1 MGLIGLIVSFIAVV
15 ILVLIPLAGVWAAGF
30 TYLFGV
36 VIPYVAALIFFVGL
50 VYRIVKWGRAPV
62 PFRIPTTCGQEK
74 SLPWIKSNEV
84 DNPHNLLGVLVRMFL
99 EVFCFRSL
107 FRSISL
113 DFRSGRA
120 YYSSSKWLWLFALSF
135 HYAFLVVVIR
145 HLRFFTEPV
154 PALVNLIES
163 LDGFIEV
170 GVGSFFNFFIE
181 KIDAFF
187 GMGLGPLS
195 NLPVLLM
202 SGVVLMMAVTYL
214 LLRRLVLPQLRYIS
228 LANDYF
234 PLFLIL
240 AIGTSGLVMRYLL
253 KVDVVSTKELTMSLA
268 NFSPKVP
275 EGIGTV
281 FYVHLFL
288 VSAFFAYFPFSK
300 LMHLG
305 GIFLSPTR
313 NLVNN
318 SRRVRHVNPWNYPVK
333 THSYEEYEDD
343 FRELMIE
350 VGLPV
355 EKEEVEE
362 AEEKGVENGATEA

>member
-1 MGLIGLIVSFIAVV
+1 MGLIGLVVSFIAVV

-36 VIPYVAALIFFVGL
+36 VIPYVAALIFFLGL
-50 VYRIVKWGRAPV
+50 IYRIVKWGRAPV

-99 EVFCFRSL
+99 EVCCFRSL

-113 DFRSGRA
+113 DFREGRA
-120 YYSSSKWLWLFALSF
+120 YYSSSKWLWIFALSF
-135 HYAFLVVVIR
+135 HYAFLVVIIR

-163 LDGFIEV
+163 LDGFLEI
-170 GVGSFFNFFIE
+170 
-181 KIDAFF
+181 
-187 GMGLGPLS
+187 GLWPFV
-195 NLPVLLM
+195 NLPGLLL
-202 SGVVLMMAVTYL
+202 SGTVLMMAVTYL

-240 AIGTSGLVMRYLL
+240 AIGTSGLLMRYLL
-253 KVDVVSTKELTMSLA
+253 KVDVVGAKELTMSLA

-288 VSAFFAYFPFSK
+288 VSAFFVYFPFSK

-318 SRRVRHVNPWNYPVK
+318 NRRVRHVNPWNYPVK